1 MRKKIDNISIDENDT
16 ILNAMKKINLNQNR
30 EVLVVS
36 KNKIKGIL
44 SEGDILR
51 ALLNEAQMIS
61 TIKAYYNK
69 NFKYLLKLDYKKAE
83 DLFIKFNFNIIPVV
97 GKNFELKDFIT
108 FKELIK
114 KKIKI
119 KTK

>member
-1 MRKKIDNISIDENDT
+1 MKKNINNIFIDENET
-16 ILNAMKKINLNQNR
+16 ILNAIQKIQLNKNR

-36 KNKIKGIL
+36 QKKIKGIL

-51 ALLNEAQMIS
+51 ALLEGAQMFS
-61 TIKAYYNK
+61 TIKSYYNK
-69 NFKYLLKLDYKKAE
+69 NFKYLLQLDFEKAE
-83 DLFIKFNFNIIPVV
+83 EMFIKYNFNIIPIV

-114 KKIKI
+114 KKIK
-119 KTK
+119 